1 MREERPLDTP
11 EITTERL
18 LLRRFRRDDAE
29 DIFRYCSDPEV
40 ARMTSWSPHESLA
53 DTHRFL
59 DWARMMEDEKLGA
72 PWAMVPRESDCIIGA
87 IQLSVVWPHLRG
99 EVGYWLGR
107 PLWGQGLATEA
118 THAVLA
124 YAFDDLEL
132 HRVEARCEP
141 ENVGSERV
149 MQKVGMRL
157 DGVLREHVYSKGRFR
172 DMKLYAILRD
182 EWRADAAGDR

>member
-11 EITTERL
+11 EITTARL

-29 DIFRYCSDPEV
+29 DMFRYCSDPEV
-40 ARMTSWSPHESLA
+40 ARMTSWPPHESLD
-53 DTHRFL
+53 DTYRFL
-59 DWARMMEDEKLGA
+59 DWTEMMYDEKLGA
-72 PWAMVPRESDCIIGA
+72 PWAMVPHGSDSIVGA

-107 PLWGQGLATEA
+107 PLWGQGLTTEA
-118 THAVLA
+118 ARTVLA

-149 MQKVGMRL
+149 MQKLGMQFE
-157 DGVLREHVYSKGRFR
+157 GVLRQHVFSKGRFR
-172 DMKLYAILRD
+172 DMKLYSILRD
-182 EWRADAAGDR
+182 EWRADGAFNR